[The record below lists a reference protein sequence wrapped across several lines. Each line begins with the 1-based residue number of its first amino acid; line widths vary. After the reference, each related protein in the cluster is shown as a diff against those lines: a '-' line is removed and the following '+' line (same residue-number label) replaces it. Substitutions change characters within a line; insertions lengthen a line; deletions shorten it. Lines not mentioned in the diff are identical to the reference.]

1 MQNSEITLK
10 VDVNELN
17 TIFAALQE
25 MPHRVVKQLLQKL
38 DEQVKAQLEQAK

>member
-25 MPHRVVKQLLQKL
+25 MPHRAVNQLLQKL
-38 DEQVKAQLEQAK
+38 DEQVKTQLEQSR